1 LVVSNT
7 KIKYSNICRGM
18 QLLNQLL
25 IKRNL
30 TTFSILLF
38 LLVFGIVQWIKP
50 KFIYN
55 LDGSLR
61 EFGIGYMKKTV
72 VPAWLV
78 SIIIAILSYLAIF
91 YMSTPRMFM

>member
-1 LVVSNT
+1 
-7 KIKYSNICRGM
+7 
-18 QLLNQLL
+18 
-25 IKRNL
+25 
-30 TTFSILLF
+30 
-38 LLVFGIVQWIKP
+38 VFGIVQWIKP

>member
-1 LVVSNT
+1 
-7 KIKYSNICRGM
+7 
-18 QLLNQLL
+18 
-25 IKRNL
+25 
-30 TTFSILLF
+30 
-38 LLVFGIVQWIKP
+38 VFGIVQWIKP

-91 YMSTPRMFM
+91 YMSTPTMFM